1 MSERILRNARVVT
14 PDECFVGNVLIRNG
28 VVGEVARGAT
38 GCLGAEDLEGDYL
51 MPGLVELHTDNLEK
65 HMLPRPGVHWD
76 PCSATVV
83 HDAQCASAG
92 ITTVFDAV
100 TIGSRDQESIR
111 ARMQETAIDSME
123 RCRDDGVLRVDHL
136 LHLRCEVAAAD
147 ILSVFERHID
157 RADLRLISVMD
168 HTAGQRQWRDLAKY
182 RQYMERN
189 GRYTDESFRDMLA
202 SQREGHEAWAA
213 GHRRTVVKAARAR
226 AIPLASH
233 DDTEIEHVSEASAEG
248 ITMSEFPT
256 TVDAAAAA
264 RAAGMDIVM
273 GAPNLVQGGSHSGN
287 VSAAELAERGLLD
300 ILSSDYVPT
309 SLMMSV
315 FSLHHSMGWSLPRAV
330 AAVSRTPARA
340 VGLLDRGEIS
350 PGRRADLIRVRA
362 RARQGVVMG
371 TWVKGARV
379 A

>member
-1 MSERILRNARVVT
+1 MSERILRNARIVT
-14 PDECFVGNVLIRNG
+14 ADDCFVGTVLIRNG
-28 VVGEVARGAT
+28 MVSEVASGDSA
-38 GCLGAEDLEGDYL
+38 CLGAEDLQGDYL

-76 PCSATVV
+76 PDSATVV

-92 ITTVFDAV
+92 ITTVLDAV
-100 TIGSRDQESIR
+100 MIGSRDQESVR
-111 ARMQETAIDSME
+111 ARMQETAITSME

-147 ILSVFERHID
+147 ILSVFERHVD
-157 RADLRLISVMD
+157 RADLKLISVMD

-202 SQREGHEAWAA
+202 AQREGHEAWAA
-213 GHRRTVVKAARAR
+213 GHRGKVVAAARER
-226 AIPLASH
+226 AIPVASH
-233 DDTEIEHVSEASAEG
+233 DDTEIEHVIEASGEG

-264 RAAGMDIVM
+264 RAVGMNIIM
-273 GAPNLVQGGSHSGN
+273 GAPNLVRGGSHSGN
-287 VSAAELAERGLLD
+287 VSAAELAEHGLLD

-309 SLMMSV
+309 SLLMSA
-315 FSLHHSMGWSLPRAV
+315 FALHHTLGWQLPRAV

-340 VGLLDRGEIS
+340 VGLFDRGEIAT
-350 PGRRADLIRVRA
+350 GRRADLIRVRS
-362 RARQGVVMG
+362 RERNGVVMS